1 MMTMSAGASVGAG
14 RVRHRRGSAGGWWR
28 RRIHTGRRSDS
39 GGTRSSFAP
48 LPNATGK
55 LIKTVQRIPVKIVL
69 DGPAE
74 WARAV
79 SPGVSAE
86 ATVTHCIAWLAGGR
100 FSKVN

>member
-1 MMTMSAGASVGAG
+1 VVRERGQQDPGEKLRGDRQFPGRDGFELRSAAECDGQ
-14 RVRHRRGSAGGWWR
+14 
-28 RRIHTGRRSDS
+28 
-39 GGTRSSFAP
+39 F
-48 LPNATGK
+48 
-55 LIKTVQRIPVKIVL
+55 IKSVQRIPVEINL